1 MYNEKIALYASFIAM
16 LLIVSSYFYR
26 KKSLYLLFQ
35 AVGMTFLMASY
46 LFDKEYFA
54 MIGLGVGLFRAL
66 TFYVYEKRDKL
77 APVFWSFL
85 CALLTV
91 ACYFLVNIGVQKTA
105 KPLDILYLCSLILYA
120 FVFRIRDM
128 KKMRLAV
135 LAPTGLA
142 VLYNALIKSSP
153 FVVIS
158 YAFEAAANLVAI
170 LKYDIFTKEK
180 GYEKR

>member
-1 MYNEKIALYASFIAM
+1 MYNETVALIVSFIAM
-16 LLIVSSYFYR
+16 LLLMSSYFYP

-35 AVGMTFLMASY
+35 AVGMIFLMASY
-46 LFDKEYFA
+46 LFSGEYFA

-66 TFYVYEKRDKL
+66 VFYAYEKRDTL
-77 APVFWSFL
+77 APIFWSVL
-85 CALLTV
+85 CAALTV
-91 ACYFLVNIGVQKTA
+91 VCYLIVNLGVLKTA
-105 KPLDILYLCSLILYA
+105 KPLDILYLCSLVLYA
-120 FVFRIRDM
+120 FVFRMRDM

-142 VLYNALIKSSP
+142 VLYNALIKASP

-158 YAFEAAANLVAI
+158 YAFEAAANIAAI

-180 GYEKR
+180 EYGKY